1 MIFDYSKPEVTT
13 TEIENNKAEAMRIIA
28 EGVKKEYAKK
38 LGGIYSITDTENT
51 ISLKSLSTDGK
62 GGILSGLG
70 FALGVVAGI
79 AYALGKGFVPAIAGL
94 IIMAFLAVAF
104 YKSNAAKMLGLYVA
118 GALSTAIV
126 LMTLSVGLIQFD
138 VDIFGRAAQKLGA
151 YGNTL
156 MFGDI
161 DTPLFVFTSTFL
173 SACINAVIAL
183 FLAVICFTFFQI
195 NGNRDPFTKGNIA
208 GETCVAG
215 FVFLLTFLGVNIGPV
230 VSMALMLVAV
240 IFVAGMVKR
249 SLTAEL

>member
-13 TEIENNKAEAMRIIA
+13 TEIENNKAEAMKIIA

-51 ISLKSLSTDGK
+51 ISLKSLSTGN

-79 AYALGKGFVPAIAGL
+79 AYALGKGFVPAVACL
-94 IIMAFLAVAF
+94 IVMAFLAVAF
-104 YKSNAAKMLGLYVA
+104 YRSNAAKMLGLYVA

-183 FLAVICFTFFQI
+183 FLSVICFTFFQI

-208 GETCVAG
+208 GETSVAG
-215 FVFLLTFLGVNIGPV
+215 LVFLLTFLGVNIGPV
-230 VSMALMLVAV
+230 VSMSLMLVAV
-240 IFVAGMVKR
+240 IFLAGMVKR
-249 SLTAEL
+249 SLATEL